1 MGHMLNEISWYV
13 ALFQSLPEAILMLKL
28 GFVLFGI
35 DIDIRNSL
43 IIASIA
49 AIFSYLVR
57 KYFVTYGVHTIAT
70 TILLII
76 LVTLIAKIKIKYS
89 AIGVLTGVLIAGI
102 LQSITTPL
110 LLSINKMQIGH
121 LAIYPVLNILFFI
134 PCALIMLFLYLFSKK
149 KNFYLF
155 NFNTYMKE

>member
-1 MGHMLNEISWYV
+1 MLNEISWYV
-13 ALFQSLPEAILMLKL
+13 ALFQSLPEAFLMLKL

-35 DIDIRNSL
+35 DIDTRNSL
-43 IIASIA
+43 IIASIS

-57 KYFVTYGVHTIAT
+57 KYFVTYGVHTITT
-70 TILLII
+70 TILLIV
-76 LVTLIAKIKIKYS
+76 LATLIAKIKVKYS